1 MLWAV
6 PRNELGGFS
15 VLGLIKKASNG
26 LRICLNGNVSL
37 CDKYLQLF
45 QHEQKD
51 SGGLHSFGRSA
62 DEKLMWQPPDH
73 ALTSVTF
80 QGCGRRGS

>member
-1 MLWAV
+1 M
-6 PRNELGGFS
+6 
-15 VLGLIKKASNG
+15 LGLIKKASNG
-26 LRICLNGNVSL
+26 LKSLNGNVSL

-62 DEKLMWQPPDH
+62 DEKLTWQPPDH